1 MTGKAKIFPALKYDD
16 APKALDW
23 LKSAFGFAPHA
34 VHKDDSGGIAHAEM
48 KLGEAMIMFGST
60 RAPEPAN
67 PWSTEPMGVYVCVD
81 DIDAHYARAQAAGAE
96 IVRPLADTP
105 YGAREY
111 SARDCGGHLWSF
123 GTYDPWKA

>member
-1 MTGKAKIFPALKYDD
+1 MTAKIFPAIKYDD
-16 APKALDW
+16 APTALSW
-23 LKSAFGFAPHA
+23 LKSAFGFEAHA
-34 VHKDDSGGIAHAEM
+34 VHKDDAGNIVHAEM
-48 KLGEAMIMFGST
+48 TMGEAMIMFGGKRPPDAT
-60 RAPEPAN
+60 N
-67 PWSTEPMGVYVCVD
+67 PWCTAPMGVYVCVD
-81 DIDAHYARAQAAGAE
+81 DIDAHYARTKAAGAE